1 MASTAISTRETRD
14 EEALS
19 AGRPPASDL
28 ITQGHLL
35 RRLGALNRFLK
46 ESLKKCAQNPGK
58 SQCVMAERTGHPPL
72 AAGCPCLG
80 LRRERIRQNF
90 RFQPTGQPS
99 KQHRPH
105 WVGLEGQSAFL

>member
-46 ESLKKCAQNPGK
+46 ESLKKCAQNPEK
-58 SQCVMAERTGHPPL
+58 SQCVMAERTEHPPL

-80 LRRERIRQNF
+80 L
-90 RFQPTGQPS
+90 
-99 KQHRPH
+99 
-105 WVGLEGQSAFL
+105 